1 MTDKEILKCQQD
13 SSYIYNLQQQ
23 SPLTTTQLK
32 FTKFILGVGKHCPNM
47 TIFGESAKIPFLSR
61 AHIHMLK
68 FWDRIRNLDQV
79 TLVNK
84 AYRENITMN
93 TNWCRTVQILT
104 AKYNLHATRREPNDF
119 PETVKKVINTDF
131 IDYWKSRIENPELE
145 KKLTL
150 YAKAKQTFKI
160 DTYTELPFRDRQ
172 IISKFLCVS
181 HKLHIET
188 GRHQNTP
195 REERICHLCTLNKVE
210 DEEHF
215 ITECPAYS
223 KLRTEHLTNVD
234 IHIDQLL
241 TQEPLALA
249 TFLRKAYTLRE
260 ELLKEQPGEQYHV
273 AHKNKLQLTLRKG
286 IKIPRVCN
294 ITKDGLKIKILNA
307 SS

>member
-1 MTDKEILKCQQD
+1 MISQKL
-13 SSYIYNLQQQ
+13 
-23 SPLTTTQLK
+23 
-32 FTKFILGVGKHCPNM
+32 
-47 TIFGESAKIPFLSR
+47 
-61 AHIHMLK
+61 
-68 FWDRIRNLDQV
+68 
-79 TLVNK
+79 
-84 AYRENITMN
+84 
-93 TNWCRTVQILT
+93 
-104 AKYNLHATRREPNDF
+104 
-119 PETVKKVINTDF
+119 KKVINTDF
-131 IDYWKSRIENPELE
+131 IDYWKSRIENPALE

>member
-1 MTDKEILKCQQD
+1 M
-13 SSYIYNLQQQ
+13 
-23 SPLTTTQLK
+23 
-32 FTKFILGVGKHCPNM
+32 
-47 TIFGESAKIPFLSR
+47 
-61 AHIHMLK
+61 
-68 FWDRIRNLDQV
+68 
-79 TLVNK
+79 
-84 AYRENITMN
+84 
-93 TNWCRTVQILT
+93 
-104 AKYNLHATRREPNDF
+104 
-119 PETVKKVINTDF
+119 
-131 IDYWKSRIENPELE
+131 
-145 KKLTL
+145 
-150 YAKAKQTFKI
+150 
-160 DTYTELPFRDRQ
+160 
-172 IISKFLCVS
+172 S

-260 ELLKEQPGEQYHV
+260 ELLKGQPGEQYHV

-286 IKIPRVCN
+286 IKNTQSVQYHQGWIKN
-294 ITKDGLKIKILNA
+294 QNTKCFKLDTTTPI
-307 SS
+307 